1 MRVKK
6 KAFFLALVVYCLWT
20 LAFLIF
26 VRTRTHDL
34 LRLPTWYCGGR
45 DMGKDSWAWTAFM
58 GMNSSGVCASV
69 CVGVK
74 CKIVRTLFTGDS
86 FCRISQPF
94 GIDFCCPGGWV
105 RRRVKN
111 QRFWAPGPGNQ
122 NIAQIAFSSIVNT
135 HRFDGFTFW
144 QFGVPNISDF
154 GVSEKTIK
162 STEKLWKSNEKLWK
176 AMQSHEKPWKA
187 MTSHEK

>member
-1 MRVKK
+1 MKSR
-6 KAFFLALVVYCLWT
+6 LQG
-20 LAFLIF
+20 LIF
-26 VRTRTHDL
+26 RL
-34 LRLPTWYCGGR
+34 LEPRPESYPIE
-45 DMGKDSWAWTAFM
+45 
-58 GMNSSGVCASV
+58 NS
-69 CVGVK
+69 
-74 CKIVRTLFTGDS
+74 GDS

-162 STEKLWKSNEKLWK
+162 SNEKR
-176 AMQSHEKPWKA
+176 
-187 MTSHEK
+187 